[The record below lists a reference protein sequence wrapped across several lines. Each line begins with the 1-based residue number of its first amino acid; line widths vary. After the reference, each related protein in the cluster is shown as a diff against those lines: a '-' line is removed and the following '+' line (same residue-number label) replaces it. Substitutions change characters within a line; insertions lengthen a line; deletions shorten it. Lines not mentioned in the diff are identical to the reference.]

1 MNIEHI
7 NANVK
12 FKVKLP
18 VKKIK
23 KIMEKNNLKSIAFTT
38 TTQFIPQLDSM
49 IAQLEKEKI
58 KIILFKG
65 RHTRSPGQILGCDA
79 PIIKNNEADSFLYV
93 GDGYFHPNEILL
105 HNDKPV
111 IKYNPLT
118 KELSIIDPSEVEAI
132 KKKKKAY
139 YIKFL
144 NSKKIGV
151 IVSLKPGQNF
161 FKAALRLEKKYPEK
175 KFYYLIFNT
184 IEFNQLEN
192 FNFIEC
198 FVNTACS
205 RIGVDDIDLFP
216 KPIVNLEDVL
226 YDYK

>member
-7 NANVK
+7 NASVK
-12 FKVKLP
+12 FKVELP

-23 KIMEKNNLKSIAFTT
+23 ELMEKNNLKKIAFTT
-38 TTQFIPQLDSM
+38 TTQYIPQLDNM
-49 IAQLEKEKI
+49 IEQLKKENI
-58 KIILFKG
+58 TVVLFKG

-79 PIIKNNEADSFLYV
+79 PIIKNEEADSFLYV

-105 HNDKPV
+105 HNEKKV
-111 IKYNPLT
+111 IKYNPIT
-118 KELSIIDPSEVEAI
+118 KGLGIINPEEVEKI

-139 YIKFL
+139 YLKFL
-144 NSKKIGV
+144 EAKKVGV

-161 FKAALRLEKKYPEK
+161 FKAALRLEEKYPEK

-205 RIGVDDIDLFP
+205 RIGVDDIELFP
-216 KPIVNLEDVL
+216 KPVVNLEDVL